1 MSGICGI
8 VRFNSEPSGLD
19 EITQMTAAMKHRGPD
34 GISHWR
40 DQYVALGHCLLRTT
54 EEAEDEAQPLS
65 NDDGSVVLVIDG
77 TLWNAP
83 ELRTE
88 LLRLGTHL
96 RSRADSELVLRAY
109 EVWGRECLSHIDGD
123 FALAIYDRRQREVV
137 CARDRIGMRPFYH
150 HTAEWGFCFAS
161 DPEALTALSFVPRR
175 FNEARLADAI
185 VGVLEGYD
193 LTTSFWLNVYRL
205 PPAHRLEFTTGSP
218 RINRYWEFEARPVLK
233 FKSDAEYEE
242 GFRCVMKEAVRRRLR
257 GVNTT
262 GSMLS
267 GGVDSSTVTA
277 FARRL
282 REEAG
287 TGPHPTFSAVG
298 PDPTTCGETR
308 AIHDS
313 AKMGGL
319 APHFIDYTALG
330 DFKDE
335 LVKLTLNPPTLF
347 DCHMTLIRS
356 VYLLAH
362 RAGMRAILDGVG
374 GDNVLSDGGLM
385 PYLIRRGRL
394 LSAYKESREIMGRP
408 RPDGGRLFLRSL
420 RMALAPDIV
429 RNVRLKSTIQRMDGR
444 ERSADCFISPKFA
457 QRIGLP
463 ERFQR
468 HFLQERQPFRP
479 GSPAYRASFFL
490 SSIIVVARER
500 YEREASRLHIEP
512 RDPFLDRDVLSYCT
526 ALPPDQVT
534 RNSWKKAI
542 LRRAM
547 KDDIPASVLWKNR
560 RTQLGPE
567 FTETVIAAARS
578 CGTLLK
584 EYELAAVSC
593 FVDTDRIRTRLQAA
607 GTETILSQNELH
619 RIFKILHLSQQVAAN
634 GQQVTG
640 EDGASEL

>member
-8 VRFNSEPSGLD
+8 VRFNNDPRGLD
-19 EITQMTAAMKHRGPD
+19 EVTRMTATMSHRGPD
-34 GISHWR
+34 GIAHWR
-40 DQYVALGHCLLRTT
+40 DQHVSLGHCLLKTT

-65 NDDGSVVLVIDG
+65 NGDGSVVLVLDG

-88 LLRLGTHL
+88 LLRSGAHL

-109 EVWGRECLSHIDGD
+109 ETWGKSILSNIDGD
-123 FALAIYDRRQREVV
+123 FALAIYDRQKRKVL
-137 CARDRIGMRPFYH
+137 CARDRIGMRPLHYH
-150 HTAEWGFCFAS
+150 ASGWGFCFAS
-161 DPEALTALSFVPRR
+161 DPEALLSLSFVPRR
-175 FNEARLADAI
+175 INEARIADAI

-193 LTTSFWLNVYRL
+193 LTSSFWLDVHRL
-205 PPAHRLEFTTGSP
+205 PPAHSLEFESGTP
-218 RINRYWEFEARPVLK
+218 QIKRYWEFQARPILRL
-233 FKSDAEYEE
+233 KSDAEYEE
-242 GFRCVMKEAVRRRLR
+242 GFRCVMKDAVRRRLR

-308 AIHDS
+308 AILES
-313 AKMGGL
+313 AEMGGL
-319 APHFIDYTALG
+319 TPYFIDYTALG
-330 DFKDE
+330 DFKEE

-362 RAGMRAILDGVG
+362 RAGMRAILDGVA
-374 GDNVLSDGGLM
+374 GDNVLSDGGLV

-394 LSAYKESREIMGRP
+394 IAAYRESLEIMGRP

-420 RMALAPDIV
+420 RTALAPDFV
-429 RNVRLKSTIQRMDGR
+429 REARLTTTIQRIDGS
-444 ERSADCFISPKFA
+444 ERCADCFINPDFA
-457 QRIGLP
+457 QRVGLP
-463 ERFQR
+463 ERFRQR
-468 HFLQERQPFRP
+468 FLQERRPFRP
-479 GSPAYRASFFL
+479 GSPAYRASSFL

-512 RDPFLDRDVLSYCT
+512 RDAFLDRDVISFCT
-526 ALPPDQVT
+526 ALPPDQVS
-534 RNSWKKAI
+534 RNSWAKSV

-547 KDDIPASVLWKNR
+547 RDEIPASVLWKNQ

-567 FTETVIAAARS
+567 FTETVISAVRS
-578 CGTLLK
+578 FGSLITDH
-584 EYELAAVSC
+584 ELELISG
-593 FVDTDRIRTRLQAA
+593 FVDADVVRTRLNAA
-607 GTETILSQNELH
+607 RGSRELPQIELH
-619 RIFKILHLSQQVAAN
+619 RLFKLFFLSRSAAFRP
-634 GQQVTG
+634 V
-640 EDGASEL
+640 ASE